1 MNGWIQVKMG
11 WEFVINELNGC
22 YSLHDSKKFNNIRQW
37 KANLQNYTYII
48 ILFFFFL
55 VHEIMVL
62 SYTMLSKYVTY
73 IYEEVLLV
81 MPT

>member
-1 MNGWIQVKMG
+1 MEG
-11 WEFVINELNGC
+11 
-22 YSLHDSKKFNNIRQW
+22 Y
-37 KANLQNYTYII
+37 LQIYTYII
-48 ILFFFFL
+48 ILFFSFF
-55 VHEIMVL
+55 VYEIMVL